1 MLNIPFQVQ
10 NVAATYK
17 FSTLPGVPMNLPGR
31 WYFKRIDSHI
41 LSKAAVFRNRSI
53 VMAATKSLMQITMS
67 CHKRVTASV
76 QRSTSPHLNQTNEE
90 FLQEF
95 FVQLVVIFLKSCQ
108 HFQALTWPCQA
119 RLLRKNIAEI
129 SLILTTMCFH
139 REQQVFR

>member
-1 MLNIPFQVQ
+1 MLTFIGQYQ
-10 NVAATYK
+10 
-17 FSTLPGVPMNLPGR
+17 L
-31 WYFKRIDSHI
+31 
-41 LSKAAVFRNRSI
+41 RN
-53 VMAATKSLMQITMS
+53 SLYY
-67 CHKRVTASV
+67 
-76 QRSTSPHLNQTNEE
+76 SP
-90 FLQEF
+90 QEF

>member
-1 MLNIPFQVQ
+1 M
-10 NVAATYK
+10 
-17 FSTLPGVPMNLPGR
+17 
-31 WYFKRIDSHI
+31 
-41 LSKAAVFRNRSI
+41 
-53 VMAATKSLMQITMS
+53 VMAAIKPLMQITTS
-67 CHKRVTASV
+67 RYKRETAS
-76 QRSTSPHLNQTNEE
+76 TSLSWKVYILQIL
-90 FLQEF
+90 LQEF